1 MQQNLPSLFSPS
13 SVSRVSFLNT
23 HTLNGIGRPE
33 LLVQRLEQQGI
44 SVCGLAETH
53 WPGNGMAVYSG
64 WTFYY
69 SGLQTSSIKQHGVG
83 LATKPGVQQSLLA
96 FKPISERLLVAN
108 FKLHT
113 GKKLSLIV
121 AYAPTEDKPD
131 SVKDRFYS
139 DLQQQCS
146 SVPKNHQLLLMG
158 DFNAQLGE
166 DVQLW
171 QGVTG
176 RSCVGNTTS
185 GNGRRLLQFCAI
197 NSLTVL
203 NTLFQHKLVHTWTWC
218 SPDGV
223 TKNQIDY
230 IICSQRLAPSVHD
243 CRVFRGAEF
252 QSDHRLLV
260 ASVKLRL
267 CRSRLQPK
275 QPRLQLELLRDV
287 VVQEEFMVQ
296 VQRKYDSL
304 PQEKGACGWE
314 WEQFRDGVSHVS
326 VQVLSAKREP
336 RKPWILE
343 GTMKLAEDKQAA
355 FLKWQRDK
363 STVSR
368 QEYRHLVNATRKSL
382 RADKQAWLH
391 IKADLVETAAKCN
404 NQRSLFHELK
414 QLQKPERKPIAGLRN
429 AEGFLVFS
437 DSEKRDTFAVHF
449 SKVLNC
455 HRTVDATV
463 FDDVEPYGPSLDADD
478 PPSIEEITDAVKRAK
493 NHKACGVDRIYAE
506 QLKAGSEVLVPWLKR
521 VFDVVWASGQVPKDW
536 TLAELVPLFKKHDM
550 SIPDNFRGIT
560 LLSVPGKVF
569 AYVLLGR
576 LQGWAEH
583 QLLECQCGFRPG
595 RGCGDALFVIRG
607 ILERAW
613 EANVPLYI
621 CFIDLAK
628 AYDSV
633 DRETAWKVLECKG
646 VSPKL
651 VQMLRGL
658 HSDTTCVVRAFDGTS
673 EPFQIHTGF
682 KQGCVLAPTL
692 FNIFI
697 DTIAR
702 QILRIIEGHSGIKLI
717 YKIDGQLRIS
727 KNPDL
732 SMIIWILMYADDI
745 ALFSDNAESLEVAAQ
760 EVHQKM
766 KQWGMPLGV
775 KKCKVLVVSKS
786 DDVPQP
792 VIVLDGEQLEVVK
805 KFEYL
810 GSMFTHDNN
819 LDTEISH
826 RISRAAMAFASLR
839 GTLWGDRRI
848 SLHTKV
854 RIFNAVVMSSL
865 LYGSES
871 WAALDSHVRRLEVF
885 QMQCLRMICGIS
897 RRLHMSNEV
906 ILVKCDQPLVAA
918 KLTEHRLRWLGH
930 VGRMGDERVP
940 KRVLFGKIMGGKRS
954 RGRPRVSW
962 ADVVTKDLQ
971 TRKIGKWFKLCQDRH
986 VWRRIVRG

>member
-1 MQQNLPSLFSPS
+1 MQQNFQSLFSPS

-83 LATKPGVQQSLLA
+83 LAIKPGVQQSLLA

-275 QPRLQLELLRDV
+275 QPRLQLELLRDA

-296 VQRKYDSL
+296 VQQKYDSL

-326 VQVLSAKREP
+326 AQVLSAKREP

-391 IKADLVETAAKCN
+391 IKADSVETAAKCN

-429 AEGFLVFS
+429 AEGVLVFS

-521 VFDVVWASGQVPKDW
+521 VFDVVWSTGQVPQDW
-536 TLAELVPLFKKHDM
+536 TLAELVPLFKKQDM
-550 SIPDNFRGIT
+550 SIADNFRGIT

-576 LQGWAEH
+576 LQGWAEQH
-583 QLLECQCGFRPG
+583 LLEWQCGFRSG
-595 RGCGDALFVIRG
+595 RGCGDALFVLRG
-607 ILERAW
+607 VLERAW

-633 DRETAWKVLECKG
+633 DRETAWQVLEYKG

-658 HSDTTCVVRAFDGTS
+658 HSDTSCVVRAFDGTS

-692 FNIFI
+692 FNIYI

-702 QILRIIEGHSGIKLI
+702 QILRIIEQHSGIKLV
-717 YKIDGQLRIS
+717 YKIDGQLRVS

-732 SMIIWILMYADDI
+732 SMIIRILMYADDI
-745 ALFSDNAESLEVAAQ
+745 ALLSDNAESLAVAI
-760 EVHQKM
+760 QKVDQIM
-766 KQWGMPLGV
+766 KQWGMLLGV

-805 KFEYL
+805 KFQYL

-871 WAALDSHVRRLEVF
+871 WAVVNSHVHRLEVF
-885 QMQCLRMICGIS
+885 QMQCLRVLCGIS
-897 RRLHMSNEV
+897 RRLHMPNDV
-906 ILVKCDQPLVAA
+906 ILERCDQPLVAA
-918 KLTEHRLRWLGH
+918 KLREHRLRWLGH
-930 VGRMGDERVP
+930 VGRMEDERVP
-940 KRVLFGKIMGGKRS
+940 KCVLFGKIMGKRS
-954 RGRPRVSW
+954 RGRPRVTL
-962 ADVVTKDLQ
+962 ADVVTNDLL
-971 TRKIGKWFKLCQDRH
+971 TRKIGKWYKLCQDRT
-986 VWRRIVRG
+986 VWRDYVRR